1 MTDQEKW
8 IRDEIERVRKAQ
20 RINDAE
26 LRGSG
31 NNTYRRVLD
40 RAHDL
45 RIELSH
51 LLIRLDEVSK

>member
-26 LRGSG
+26 LRGCG
-31 NNTYRRVLD
+31 NDTYRRVLD
-40 RAHDL
+40 RAHEL

-51 LLIRLDEVSK
+51 LRTRLDEVTK

>member
-1 MTDQEKW
+1 MTAYEKMLRDQ
-8 IRDEIERVRKAQ
+8 IARVQKAQ

-26 LRGSG
+26 LRGCG

-45 RIELSH
+45 RVELSH
-51 LLIRLDEVSK
+51 LLIRLDEVTK

>member
-1 MTDQEKW
+1 MSEHETW
-8 IRDEIERVRKAQ
+8 LRDEIARVRKAQ

-26 LRGSG
+26 LRGCG

-45 RIELSH
+45 RVELSH
-51 LLIRLDEVSK
+51 LLIRLDEVTK

>member
-1 MTDQEKW
+1 VSEH
-8 IRDEIERVRKAQ
+8 EIWLREEIARVQKAQ

-26 LRGSG
+26 LRGCG

>member
-1 MTDQEKW
+1 MSEH
-8 IRDEIERVRKAQ
+8 EIWLREEIARVQKAQ

-40 RAHDL
+40 RAHEL
-45 RIELSH
+45 RVELSH

>member
-26 LRGSG
+26 LRGCG

-40 RAHDL
+40 RAHEL
-45 RIELSH
+45 RMELSH
-51 LLIRLDEVSK
+51 LRTRLDEVTK

>member
-1 MTDQEKW
+1 MSEH
-8 IRDEIERVRKAQ
+8 EIWLREEIARVQKAQ

-26 LRGSG
+26 LRGCG

>member
-20 RINDAE
+20 RINEAE
-26 LRGSG
+26 LRGCG

-40 RAHDL
+40 RAHEL
-45 RIELSH
+45 RMELSH
-51 LLIRLDEVSK
+51 LRSRLDEVSK